1 MYTAVSKPA
10 HGSMEWLSLRWRDAD
25 GRCRFGA
32 SEAPTLMGDSPYQTR
47 GDLYAAKRVPPVIG
61 EQTEAFRRG
70 HLLEPVL
77 LAEAGRL
84 LGTEIIQ
91 PEEMFVDGRWIVTLD
106 GADAPEPTIV
116 VEAKTT
122 TRYSIRSAEDLP
134 AEWLWQTCVQGSVLG
149 AERVYVV
156 CLDRDQ
162 RISLTEVPVSQAAW
176 EMLCEEAEMLG
187 AAIDEERPLPPSEF
201 TAEQIAEIWQPQ
213 ARSIELPS
221 DARRWILALD
231 EARVTK
237 RNAEKQE
244 KEARDELAR
253 LLLDAEAGTIDG
265 QPVITWKQQ
274 QGAVRLDTQRLRE
287 EQPDLVTQY
296 ESRGAAFR
304 VMRLVGNIE
313 RLG

>member
-1 MYTAVSKPA
+1 MYRAVDKPA
-10 HGSMEWLSLRWRDAD
+10 HGSIEWLALRWRDEQ

-32 SEAPTLMGDSPYQTR
+32 SEAPTVMGDSPYQSR

-91 PEEMFVDGRWIVTLD
+91 PEQMFVDGRWIVTLD
-106 GADAPEPTIV
+106 GADAPQPSVI

-149 AERVYVV
+149 VDAVYVV
-156 CLDRDQ
+156 ALDRDQ
-162 RISLTEVPVSQAAW
+162 RISLIEAPVSQAAW
-176 EMLCEEAEMLG
+176 EMLCEEADLLG
-187 AAIDEERPLPPSEF
+187 SAIDEERPLPPSEF
-201 TAEQIAEIWQPQ
+201 SAEQIAEIWKPQ
-213 ARSIELPS
+213 ARAIELPRT
-221 DARRWILALD
+221 AVAWIQSLD
-231 EARVTK
+231 EARVAK

-253 LLLDAEAGTIDG
+253 LLLDAETGTIDG
-265 QPVITWKQQ
+265 SPVITWKQQ
-274 QGAVRLDTQRLRE
+274 QGATRLDTQRLRE
-287 EQPDLVTQY
+287 EHPDLVTQY